1 MKGFLTENS
10 DWSSQMVLKDLSALK
25 YIFLIS
31 FQEIF
36 IPAVYLSIF
45 IEPKTAVQPPYDLF
59 QVAFDTR
66 FFFFNF

>member
-1 MKGFLTENS
+1 MKGFLTENLE
-10 DWSSQMVLKDLSALK
+10 WSSQMVLKDLSALK

-36 IPAVYLSIF
+36 IPAMDLSVF
-45 IEPKTAVQPPYDLF
+45 MEPKTAVQLPYDLF

-66 FFFFNF
+66 FLIF